1 MNEEIL
7 LQVNNLSVEYPDG
20 TRAVNSVSFTLKKGE
35 ILGIIGESGSGKSTV
50 ALSIMMLLPEGTK
63 INGSII
69 YAGKDLTKLSHT
81 ELREIRGKEISLIF
95 QDSLSSFDPVIRVGK
110 QIIER
115 AIDDGIMDNITATKK
130 AIDILRSLGVTYPEL
145 RLKSFPHELSGGL
158 RQRAFITMSTFL
170 DPKILIA
177 DEPTTSLDV
186 IAQKQLIDQIK
197 RMKYN
202 GISVIF
208 ITHDIALASSF
219 CDKLL
224 IIYGGYVME
233 YGKTDELIRDPF
245 HPYTDGLINVIPMIS
260 NIEKGLRIMKGS
272 LPNPKE
278 LPSGCIF
285 WPRCDY
291 AKEKCKIE
299 KPPLSEIKNGRYV
312 ACFYPEEVRL
322 KRKS

>member
-1 MNEEIL
+1 MNDDIL
-7 LQVNNLSVEYPDG
+7 LQVSNLSVEYPDG
-20 TRAVNSVSFTLKKGE
+20 TRAVNSVSFTLNKGE
-35 ILGIIGESGSGKSTV
+35 ILGIIGESGSGKSTIG
-50 ALSIMMLLPEGTK
+50 LSIMMLLPEGTK
-63 INGSII
+63 ISGSII
-69 YAGKDLTKLSHT
+69 YEGKDLTRINQE

-95 QDSLSSFDPVIRVGK
+95 QDSLSSFDPVIKVGK
-110 QIIER
+110 QIVER
-115 AIDDGIMDNITATKK
+115 AIDDGLMDNNTATRR
-130 AIDILRSLGVTYPEL
+130 AIEILRSLGVTYPEL
-145 RLKSFPHELSGGL
+145 RLKSYPHELSGGL
-158 RQRAFITMSTFL
+158 RQRAFIAMSTFL

-233 YGKTDELIRDPF
+233 YGKTDQIIREPY
-245 HPYTDGLINVIPMIS
+245 HPYTDGLINVIPMLS

-278 LPSGCIF
+278 LPPGCIF

-291 AKEKCKIE
+291 AKEKCKSEI
-299 KPPLSEIKNGRYV
+299 PPLLEAEEGRYV
-312 ACFYPEEVRL
+312 ACFYTEEVRR